1 MKFFAGALLVALAG
15 SASAFS
21 PAAAPKLNTALFSS
35 QQYEA
40 GLATGVGSPGVN
52 TPEER
57 GGEMAL
63 TKDVWESLSPI
74 KVQGG
79 SLRTWSFTTPSI
91 DSVQVHLKTEG
102 RPLNA
107 NVELWQGPDNTP
119 QKMAVYL
126 EDGNLRPFR
135 AVIASPGS
143 QNSIAI
149 RNTAA
154 MEYPI
159 EAGVEADIKDGGIE
173 NFTDKLSKMATPRSV
188 QGGAVFTM
196 PFAPSVASV
205 QVLLKTDGRPLNARI
220 ELLQGPNNVKQVME
234 VYTEDGTERPFFAII
249 ETPGTGNVVRI
260 VNTATVEFPLGC
272 NIEPFLVEEGSDD
285 MFIVSEDQG
294 TESSSKFFFLDK

>member
-1 MKFFAGALLVALAG
+1 MKFFTVALVAALSG
-15 SASAFS
+15 SASAFV
-21 PAAAPKLNTALFSS
+21 APKANGVNTALFSS
-35 QQYEA
+35 QYETDVGA
-40 GLATGVGSPGVN
+40 GLGVGA
-52 TPEER
+52 PEER

-63 TKDVWESLSPI
+63 TKDVWETLSPI

-149 RNTAA
+149 RNTAS

-159 EAGVEADIKDGGIE
+159 AAGVEADIKDGGIE
-173 NFTDKLSKMATPRSV
+173 NFTDKLSKMR
-188 QGGAVFTM
+188 
-196 PFAPSVASV
+196 
-205 QVLLKTDGRPLNARI
+205 
-220 ELLQGPNNVKQVME
+220 E
-234 VYTEDGTERPFFAII
+234 
-249 ETPGTGNVVRI
+249 
-260 VNTATVEFPLGC
+260 
-272 NIEPFLVEEGSDD
+272 EPFSPCLSLLRSPPFKSCSRPTDVR
-285 MFIVSEDQG
+285 
-294 TESSSKFFFLDK
+294 